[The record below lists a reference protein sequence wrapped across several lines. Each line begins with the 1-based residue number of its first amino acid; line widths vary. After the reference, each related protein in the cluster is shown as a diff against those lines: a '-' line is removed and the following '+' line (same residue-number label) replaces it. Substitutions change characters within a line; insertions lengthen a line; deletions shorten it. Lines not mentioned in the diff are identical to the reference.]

1 MNKVFG
7 TVLLAGL
14 LIGFLIWSTPV
25 SRLGSGFLIG
35 NTQYVLTYYDLVKDA
50 GNIQV
55 KFPNEDDIPAKWM
68 NKGKTDNVAILEL
81 LEPPKVKREPLSI
94 QEENADS
101 KENYVFSLGYP
112 WTNTL
117 GDKHTFLEGSLASLG
132 ENASGFLEIHMDV
145 DPVHSGS
152 PLFNGNREV
161 VGMVISAKTQHDRG
175 DYSGKLNLAIPA
187 AVLIDVMKA
196 NKIFANAKSAPS
208 LKNLALEEFIE
219 ATRNN
224 VVLIEVR

>member
-1 MNKVFG
+1 MNKVIG

-25 SRLGSGFLIG
+25 TRLGSGFLIG
-35 NTQYVLTYYDLVKDA
+35 NTRFVLTYYDLVKDA
-50 GNIQV
+50 ENIQV
-55 KFPNEDDIPAKWM
+55 KFPNEDDIPAKWIY
-68 NKGKTDNVAILEL
+68 KGKTDNVVILEL

-94 QEENADS
+94 QAENALL
-101 KENYVFSLGYP
+101 KESYVFSLGYP

-117 GDKHTFLEGSLASLG
+117 EDRHTFLEGSLASLE

-145 DPVHSGS
+145 DPIHSGS

-161 VGMVISAKTQHDRG
+161 VGMVISAKTLYDRG

-187 AVLIDVMKA
+187 SVLIDVMKT
-196 NKIFANAKSAPS
+196 NKIFGNANSAPT
-208 LKNLALEEFIE
+208 LKNLPIEEFIE

-224 VVLIEVR
+224 VVLIEAS

>member
-1 MNKVFG
+1 MNKVIG

-25 SRLGSGFLIG
+25 TRLGSGFLIG
-35 NTQYVLTYYDLVKDA
+35 NTRFVLTYYDLVKDA
-50 GNIQV
+50 ENIQV
-55 KFPNEDDIPAKWM
+55 KFPNEDDIPAKWIY
-68 NKGKTDNVAILEL
+68 KGKTDNVVILEL
-81 LEPPKVKREPLSI
+81 LGPPKVKREPLSI
-94 QEENADS
+94 QAENALL
-101 KENYVFSLGYP
+101 KESYVFSLGYP

-117 GDKHTFLEGSLASLG
+117 EDRHTFLEGSLASLE

-145 DPVHSGS
+145 DPIHSGS

-161 VGMVISAKTQHDRG
+161 VGMVISAKTLYDRG

-187 AVLIDVMKA
+187 TVLIDVMKT
-196 NKIFANAKSAPS
+196 NKIFGNANSAPT
-208 LKNLALEEFIE
+208 LKNLPIEEFIE

-224 VVLIEVR
+224 VVLIEAS

>member
-1 MNKVFG
+1 MNKVIG

-25 SRLGSGFLIG
+25 TRLGSGFLIG
-35 NTQYVLTYYDLVKDA
+35 NTRFVLTYYDLVKEPE
-50 GNIQV
+50 NIQV
-55 KFPNEDDIPAKWM
+55 KFPNEDDIPAKWIY
-68 NKGKTDNVAILEL
+68 KGKTDNVVILEL
-81 LEPPKVKREPLSI
+81 LGPPKVKREPLSI
-94 QEENADS
+94 QAENALL
-101 KENYVFSLGYP
+101 KESYVFSLGYP

-117 GDKHTFLEGSLASLG
+117 EDRHTFLEGSLASLE

-145 DPVHSGS
+145 DPIHSGS

-161 VGMVISAKTQHDRG
+161 VGMVISAKTLYDRG

-187 AVLIDVMKA
+187 AVLIDVMKT
-196 NKIFANAKSAPS
+196 NKIFGNANSAPT
-208 LKNLALEEFIE
+208 LKNLPIEEFIE

-224 VVLIEVR
+224 VVLIEAS